1 MVHISL
7 KSAAKLAADRSFF
20 QGLKNNGFIFLATAL
35 CFFSLTLSAQKI
47 ELQQKWATNQ
57 KAFIESA
64 ATVADIDNNGLDEA
78 VITSQEEVIAVGKDG
93 NTLWRWRTKGRF
105 MTYPT
110 ILKRTAESS
119 LIYVADNRGLL
130 SCLDGKGKVVW
141 QADLSGGSEW
151 SANVIADLYGNGSY
165 ELIQTDVTGDISVF
179 DALTGKLIKK
189 TTIIGQP
196 VSPSVGD
203 LDGDGKS
210 EIVIAT
216 TDGFITALGSDLSE
230 LWRIKIGSSSES
242 WSTSAP
248 VMFGASDGKTYIAAA
263 SGSGEIFC
271 LNSQGKPV
279 WQFPTNVPVS
289 SSISVSDFDQ
299 DGQTD
304 IFLVTH
310 TGLIYRFDEKG
321 NLLWNIDMQGRSL
334 APGAIGDINNDGKP
348 EYILSTQQ
356 GHILVLNNE
365 GEVVFDHQLP
375 SRAINVTPSFG
386 HITGNPDKLDM
397 ILTGGESGTAYCFET
412 PVTQNPKMQW
422 SNYRCNIQNTGSW
435 FGLTKSDDLRMVPQ
449 NLSWNRLFIGEKIQ
463 FTIYNPKP
471 GAKPL
476 KAKVVGISPNGA
488 KSSAVANIYGYE
500 GELLLPAD
508 LTFPGKYEFE
518 WSISNSDGKVLLSSS
533 RSVTV
538 IPFENDR
545 ALAAQSISILKSS
558 ADKIEPVLPLSA
570 QALRKEA
577 SDLQLEANAISQL
590 QASVSVAEPMSVHTT
605 IKKTS
610 ALNEQSK
617 RAIAVSA
624 ILNKASALGAGTSL
638 IAFEGAKWDNRKVD
652 LQLPSAVVNP
662 VLINHSV
669 VPGEHHPV
677 PVVLFNITDHLLNAR
692 VVIENKNGGINVTAM
707 RSVNTASS
715 LGEESWDALP
725 EIDESG
731 VVSIPALSA
740 REVWLDIKVGNVE
753 SGKHTIGVTF
763 QALNGAGV
771 LDSPTNP
778 HAVDAPETKVLI
790 ALDVLP
796 FKMAASTEFH
806 MCTWSPST
814 GPEIPGLLAHGNNV
828 FLITNPVF
836 KYNEKNELTG
846 FDYTETDKALTQL
859 KDKGVFLLVNGL
871 PGIKEEFGGEGYKKQ
886 FDRYLKDLIPHLA
899 SYGIGL
905 DQFALYPI
913 DEPGGS
919 GWKAVNQV
927 VKFGEVVHGVNPEVM
942 IYQDGGG
949 ELPMFEA
956 MSKYVNVWS
965 PTIDWVADKSP
976 EMNIMRTKKK
986 FLWSYN
992 CSYASSRP
1000 VGPNIK
1006 NINLIYEFR
1015 TAALLALRNEVNGIG
1030 FWCYNST
1037 PGNPWSRITLEYNL
1051 VYPGMTKSITSRRW
1065 EAVREGIEDFRI
1077 VTALKKYL
1085 NTETNPDAAS
1095 CKKIE
1100 HLMTVS
1106 LPDLIDP
1113 GYQAMK
1119 LGQSREVFDKV
1130 CSELKMEAF
1139 RNEMIDCIKAVIA
1152 SKSAGLRNK
1161 TSAEKLGFPSGKKV
1175 LLLHIDDAGMCPEAN
1190 TATQNYIG
1198 KGYLHSAAVMMP
1210 CPNAAAMIAW
1220 ARNHPDE
1227 DIGLHLTL
1235 TSEWSK
1241 YRWGPLSNPAKVPG
1255 LIDPEGKLWAEV
1267 PDVISHASA
1276 TEVETEIRAQLDKSI
1291 AMGYR
1296 PGHIDSHMG
1305 TLFESVDYIK
1315 VFMKVAEEYHIPA
1328 NIIDFSNPETA
1339 ENFAKAS
1346 GYPLP
1351 LEVISQAGEYKLPKL
1366 DNFTSVPEGKTYTE
1380 KRGNF
1385 FKMVESLREGLTEI
1399 IFHPSVPTENMK
1411 SITATWQQRAWEAE
1425 LFADPL
1431 VIQFLKDKGV
1441 IFTNWKEIMKRFDK
1455 QN

>member
-1 MVHISL
+1 MANILFNSDTDLSSRQRLKRSGFSL
-7 KSAAKLAADRSFF
+7 FVLAAC
-20 QGLKNNGFIFLATAL
+20 FL
-35 CFFSLTLSAQKI
+35 SQTLWAQKI

-64 ATVADIDNNGLDEA
+64 ATVADIDNNGLDET
-78 VITSQEEVIAVGKDG
+78 VITSQEEVIAVGKEG
-93 NTLWRWRTKGRF
+93 KTLWRWRTKGRF

-110 ILKRTAESS
+110 VLKRAGQPA
-119 LIYVADNRGLL
+119 LIYAADSRGQLT
-130 SCLDGKGKVVW
+130 CLDGIGKVIW
-141 QADLSGGSEW
+141 QAGLGAGTEW
-151 SANVIADLYGNGSY
+151 AANVIADLYGNGSS
-165 ELIQTDVTGDISVF
+165 ELIQTEVSGTISVF
-179 DALTGKLIKK
+179 EALTGKLIKK
-189 TTIIGQP
+189 TTIVGQP

-203 LDGDGKS
+203 LNGDGKL

-216 TDGFITALGSDLSE
+216 TDGSITALGDDLTE
-230 LWRIKIGSSSES
+230 LWRIKIGGPSES

-248 VMFGASDGKTYIAAA
+248 VMFGASDGKSYVVAV
-263 SGSGEIFC
+263 SGNGGVNC
-271 LNSQGKPV
+271 LNSQGRVV

-289 SSISVSDFDQ
+289 SSVSVGDFDG
-299 DGQTD
+299 DGMAD
-304 IFLVTH
+304 IFLITH

-321 NLLWNIDMQGRSL
+321 NILWNIDMQGRTL
-334 APGAIGDINNDGKP
+334 APGAIVDINNDGKA

-365 GEVVFDHQLP
+365 SEVVFDHQLP

-386 HITGNPDKLDM
+386 HVTGNPEKLNM
-397 ILTGGESGTAYCFET
+397 VLTGGESGTTYCFET
-412 PVTQNPKMQW
+412 PVTKNPKMQW

-449 NLSWNRLFIGEKIQ
+449 NLSWNKLFIGEKIQ
-463 FTIYNPKP
+463 FNIYNPKP

-476 KAKVVGISPNGA
+476 ISKALCISPNGA
-488 KSSAVANIYGYE
+488 KSSAVANIYGNN
-500 GELLLPAD
+500 GELLLPLD
-508 LTFPGKYEFE
+508 LTLSGNYQFT
-518 WSISNSDGKVLLSSS
+518 WSVSNSDGKELLSSS
-533 RSVTV
+533 RTV
-538 IPFENDR
+538 SLQPFGNDR
-545 ALAAQSISILKSS
+545 ALTANSISTLNNT
-558 ADKIEPVLPLSA
+558 ADNIEPVLPLSA
-570 QALRKEA
+570 LALRKEA
-577 SDLQLEANAISQL
+577 SDIQLEAIAISAQ
-590 QASVSVAEPMSVHTT
+590 QSNVPVSEPVSVQAT

-610 ALNEQSK
+610 ALNKKAK
-617 RAIAVSA
+617 RAVSVSA
-624 ILNKASALGAGTSL
+624 ILSKATQLGAGTSL
-638 IAFEGAKWDNRKVD
+638 IAFEGSKWENRRVD
-652 LQLPSAVVNP
+652 EQLPAAAENP
-662 VLINHSV
+662 VLVSHDV

-677 PVVLFNITDHLLNAR
+677 PVLLFNITDHLLNAR
-692 VVIENKNGGINVTAM
+692 VVIENKNSGIKVTAM

-731 VVSIPALSA
+731 VISIPALSG
-740 REVWLDIKVGNVE
+740 REVWLDIEVGDLV
-753 SGKHTIGVTF
+753 SGKHAIDVTL

-771 LDSPTNP
+771 LDSPGNP
-778 HAVDAPETKVLI
+778 LLVTAPETKVKI
-790 ALDVLP
+790 ALNVLS
-796 FKMAASTEFH
+796 FKMAASSEFR
-806 MCTWSPST
+806 MCTWSPSS
-814 GPEIPGLLAHGNNV
+814 GAEVPGLLAHGNNV
-828 FLITNPVF
+828 FLLTNPIF
-836 KYNEKNELTG
+836 KYNLKNELTG
-846 FDYTETDKALTQL
+846 FDYTDIDKVLTQF
-859 KDKGVFLLVNGL
+859 KGKEAFFLVNGL
-871 PGIKEEFGGEGYKKQ
+871 PGIKEEFAGEGYKKQ
-886 FDRYLKDLIPHLA
+886 ADRYLNDLVPHLA
-899 SYGIGL
+899 AFGIGI
-905 DQFALYPI
+905 DKFALYPI

-927 VKFGEVVHGVNPEVM
+927 VQFGEVVHGINPEIM

-1015 TAALLALRNEVNGIG
+1015 TAALLALRNEVTGIG
-1030 FWCYNST
+1030 FWCYNLT
-1037 PGNPWSRITLEYNL
+1037 PDNPWSRIKLEYNL
-1051 VYPGMTKSITSRRW
+1051 VYPGMTKSVTSRRW

-1077 VTALKKYL
+1077 ITALKKYL
-1085 NTETNPDAAS
+1085 KPEINPDAAVRKS
-1095 CKKIE
+1095 IE
-1100 HLMTVS
+1100 HLINVS

-1119 LGQSREVFDKV
+1119 LGQSREIFDKV
-1130 CSELKMEAF
+1130 CSDSKMDGF
-1139 RNEMIDCIKAVIA
+1139 RNEMIKCIKAVIDSRDA
-1152 SKSAGLRNK
+1152 IEKNK

-1190 TATQNYIG
+1190 AATQNYLA

-1210 CPNAAAMIAW
+1210 CPNAEAMIEW
-1220 ARNHPDE
+1220 ARDHPAE

-1235 TSEWSK
+1235 TSEWSN
-1241 YRWGPLSNPAKVPG
+1241 YRWGPLSVPSKVPG
-1255 LIDPEGKLWAEV
+1255 LIDPDGKFWAEV

-1276 TEVETEIRAQLDKSI
+1276 AEVETEIRAQIDKSI

-1296 PGHIDSHMG
+1296 PSHIDSHMG

-1315 VFMKVAEEYHIPA
+1315 VFIKVAQEYHIPA
-1328 NIIDFSNPETA
+1328 NIINFSNPETA

-1351 LEVISQAGEYKLPKL
+1351 KEVISQVSEYKLPKL
-1366 DNFTSVPEGKTYTE
+1366 DNFTSVPQGKTYE
-1380 KRGNF
+1380 AKRDNF
-1385 FKMVESLREGLTEI
+1385 FKMVESLKDGLTEI
-1399 IFHPSVPTENMK
+1399 IFHPSMPGDNMK

-1425 LFADPL
+1425 LFSDPA
-1431 VIQFLKDKGV
+1431 VIQFLKDKG
-1441 IFTNWKEIMKRFDK
+1441 IIITNWKEIMNRFD
-1455 QN
+1455 NRY